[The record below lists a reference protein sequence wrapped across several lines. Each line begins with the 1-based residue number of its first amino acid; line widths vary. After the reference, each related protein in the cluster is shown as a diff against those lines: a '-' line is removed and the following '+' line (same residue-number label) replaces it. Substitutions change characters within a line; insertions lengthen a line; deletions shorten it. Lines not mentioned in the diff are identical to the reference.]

1 MLNPIPELLTYSFFA
16 PTLLRVV
23 VAGILAYELYS
34 QFQNREE
41 ISQLRYPLLRG
52 PAVFWTAAALGVVII
67 IALLLG
73 YFTQYAAIAAAVLS
87 FRGIVQLKRDRGLF
101 CLSRTTYVLL
111 LAICISLLAT
121 GAGALA
127 LDLPL

>member
-87 FRGIVQLKRDRGLF
+87 FWGIVQLKRDRGLF